1 MFKFVCRSSLYAAF
15 VCLFAV
21 SGAHAQSDIP
31 TPHRQLERMDL
42 AFSLPYEATRNSLG
56 RSSIGPVFQSVS
68 SAGGL
73 LVTFR
78 YTKSP
83 WVGAEMNYK
92 RSRTTQNY
100 IYSASQQ
107 NPTPPG
113 GTTITPTPLGV
124 EANIIETSWGYVAHA
139 PSSYFGFKPFGGA
152 GVGSIEFRPTP
163 NGGQGLI
170 RQFRALYYWNIGT
183 DYTIM
188 HSHFGA
194 RVQLRQLF
202 YKAPDF
208 GQSYLTSQSHTATIE
223 PAIGFFARF

>member
-1 MFKFVCRSSLYAAF
+1 MFKFVCRCSLYAAF
-15 VCLFAV
+15 VGFFAV

-42 AFSLPYEATRNSLG
+42 AFSAPYEST
-56 RSSIGPVFQSVS
+56 RSSSGNSAIGPVSQSVT
-68 SAGGL
+68 SASGV

-78 YTKSP
+78 YTRST
-83 WVGAEMNYK
+83 WVGGEMNYK

-113 GTTITPTPLGV
+113 GTTIVPTPFGV

-152 GVGSIEFRPTP
+152 GAGSIEFKPTA
-163 NGGQGLI
+163 NGGEGLI
-170 RQFRALYYWNIGT
+170 RQFRAVYYWNLGA
-183 DYTIM
+183 DYTIL

-194 RVQLRQLF
+194 RVQIRQLF

-208 GQSYLTSQSHTATIE
+208 GQNYLTSQAHTSTLE
-223 PAIGFFARF
+223 PAIGFYARF

>member
-15 VCLFAV
+15 ICLFAV
-21 SGAHAQSDIP
+21 SGAHAQSDTP

-42 AFSLPYEATRNSLG
+42 AFSAPYEATRSSSGNSA
-56 RSSIGPVFQSVS
+56 IGPVSQSVS
-68 SAGGL
+68 SAAGL

-78 YTKSP
+78 YTWSP
-83 WVGAEMNYK
+83 WIGGEMNYK

-100 IYSASQQ
+100 IYSATQL
-107 NPTPPG
+107 NPTPPPSS
-113 GTTITPTPLGV
+113 IVVPTALGV

-139 PSSYFGFKPFGGA
+139 PSSYYGFKPFGGA
-152 GVGSIEFRPTP
+152 GAGSIEFKPTP

-170 RQFRALYYWNIGT
+170 RQFRALYYWNLGA
-183 DYTIM
+183 DYTIL

-208 GQSYLTSQSHTATIE
+208 GQNYLTSGAHTSTIE
-223 PAIGFFARF
+223 PAIGLYARF